1 MQTALPRIRKA
12 QFFSMIRMYETSA
25 ANQRAAVRADMDGS
39 GKLTLF
45 DRIEESLEIHGKKKG
60 EPCVYI
66 NEQARETDMQRNKKP
81 PDHADGLMH

>member
-45 DRIEESLEIHGKKKG
+45 DRIEESLEIKIQNYSQCPIFDIQK
-60 EPCVYI
+60 VF
-66 NEQARETDMQRNKKP
+66 
-81 PDHADGLMH
+81 